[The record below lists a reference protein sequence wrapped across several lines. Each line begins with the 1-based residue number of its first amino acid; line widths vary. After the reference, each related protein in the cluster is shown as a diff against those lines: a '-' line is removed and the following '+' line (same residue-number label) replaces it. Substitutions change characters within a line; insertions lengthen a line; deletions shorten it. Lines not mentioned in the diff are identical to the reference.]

1 METIA
6 VKNYRSIKDSN
17 KIDLMP
23 LTVIVGRNSAG
34 KSSFVRLFPLLKQTL
49 ERKISDSLLW
59 YGDYVDFGDYL
70 NTLSK
75 DSDGDTMQFEFSIK
89 VIDTM
94 WAPYYHRRNGQDFI
108 ADVTLSIKEKYFDR
122 ITIKLYDQ
130 VIELNINEDGETQI
144 IVNGDSTPFDKV
156 KVYSYRETGNIL
168 PILYESPEPLEERSY
183 FGRLSVEEITNKCI
197 KYIYDGVEQKN
208 MIYGTR
214 FYRELGVNIGSR
226 DSILKSIKRI
236 NPQKFERMKDTHK
249 RFERINNL
257 IISSKLQ
264 EIIERINQSV
274 NIDMRNTNY
283 VKPIR
288 AMVDRFYR
296 VQGISIDELDADGS
310 NLPMILRNM
319 DANGKLHEFEMWS
332 KEKFGVVFSVTQGEG
347 HISLI
352 IKDDVEG
359 NEVTNVADTGYGY
372 SQMLPIVLMLW
383 MLHSKTI
390 NDGLRYS
397 KTIVIE
403 QPELHLHPAYQA
415 KMIDVFV
422 NVIKEAEKNGITL
435 KIIFETHSEAM
446 INRIGTII
454 SQGDFEA
461 SKVNV
466 LVFDKVNSHTEIQT
480 KKFNENGLLLGWP
493 IGFFATDEV

>member
-183 FGRLSVEEITNKCI
+183 
-197 KYIYDGVEQKN
+197 
-208 MIYGTR
+208 
-214 FYRELGVNIGSR
+214 
-226 DSILKSIKRI
+226 
-236 NPQKFERMKDTHK
+236 
-249 RFERINNL
+249 
-257 IISSKLQ
+257 
-264 EIIERINQSV
+264 
-274 NIDMRNTNY
+274 
-283 VKPIR
+283 
-288 AMVDRFYR
+288 
-296 VQGISIDELDADGS
+296 
-310 NLPMILRNM
+310 
-319 DANGKLHEFEMWS
+319 
-332 KEKFGVVFSVTQGEG
+332 
-347 HISLI
+347 
-352 IKDDVEG
+352 
-359 NEVTNVADTGYGY
+359 
-372 SQMLPIVLMLW
+372 
-383 MLHSKTI
+383 
-390 NDGLRYS
+390 
-397 KTIVIE
+397 
-403 QPELHLHPAYQA
+403 
-415 KMIDVFV
+415 
-422 NVIKEAEKNGITL
+422 
-435 KIIFETHSEAM
+435 
-446 INRIGTII
+446 
-454 SQGDFEA
+454 
-461 SKVNV
+461 
-466 LVFDKVNSHTEIQT
+466 
-480 KKFNENGLLLGWP
+480 
-493 IGFFATDEV
+493 